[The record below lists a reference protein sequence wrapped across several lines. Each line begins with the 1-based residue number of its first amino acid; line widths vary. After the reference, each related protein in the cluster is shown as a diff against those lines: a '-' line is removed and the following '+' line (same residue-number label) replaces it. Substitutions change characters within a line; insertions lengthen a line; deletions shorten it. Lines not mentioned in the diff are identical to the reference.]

1 MEYFLIFFFSL
12 SKQPSNRHLLS
23 SSESRQSI
31 TGWSNYAMMKL
42 FEVAI
47 HLNISLITLGRP
59 FPASQSQIAG
69 ISFLE
74 CRSDTSW
81 QYFADSDLHCNQ
93 FSSMPIAD
101 GGNGPAAP

>member
-12 SKQPSNRHLLS
+12 ETTFKSASSKQQ
-23 SSESRQSI
+23 ESPI
-31 TGWSNYAMMKL
+31 DYWWSNYAMMKL

-59 FPASQSQIAG
+59 FPAPQSQIAG

-81 QYFADSDLHCNQ
+81 QYFADFDLHCNQ

-101 GGNGPAAP
+101 GGNGAAAP